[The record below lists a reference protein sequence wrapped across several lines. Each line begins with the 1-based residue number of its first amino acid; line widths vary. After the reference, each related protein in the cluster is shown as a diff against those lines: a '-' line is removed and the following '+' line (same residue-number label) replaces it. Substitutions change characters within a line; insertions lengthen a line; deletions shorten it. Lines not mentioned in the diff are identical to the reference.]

1 MNYTK
6 QQLMKGSYII
16 EYEIIYSS
24 RKTLEIA
31 VHPDSSVVVTAPLNT
46 SIDVIKQ
53 KVEKRIKWINK
64 QQQYFQQFQPRSIQ
78 KQYLRGE
85 SHLYLGKH
93 YRLKV
98 ISGLREEIKLKHGYF
113 VVSVRDKEDRA
124 RVKNL
129 LEEWYIE
136 RAKVKLDEYFKI
148 CWYKFSSKD
157 ATPPILKIRKM
168 KKRWGS
174 LSKSGTLILN
184 TELIKAPKE
193 CIEYVITHELCHTVH
208 HNHSAK
214 FYNLLKQVMPDW
226 EKLKNK
232 LELNMS

>member
-1 MNYTK
+1 MNNIK
-6 QQLMKGSYII
+6 QQILYGEDKI
-16 EYEIIYSS
+16 EYKIFYSN

-31 VHPDSSVVVTAPLNT
+31 VHPDASVVVTAPINT
-46 SIDVIKQ
+46 ETNSIKQ
-53 KVEKRIKWINK
+53 KVLKRIKWIYK
-64 QQQYFQQFQPRSIQ
+64 QQQFFQQFQPRSVQ

-85 SHLYLGKH
+85 THLYLGKQ

-98 ISGLREEIKLKHGYF
+98 IGGLREDVKLKLGYF
-113 VVSVRDKEDRA
+113 IVSVKDKEDRE

-148 CWYKFSSKD
+148 CWNKFATKD
-157 ATPPILKIRKM
+157 AIPPILKIRKM

-174 LSKSGTLILN
+174 LSKSGTLTLN
-184 TELIKAPKE
+184 SEIIKAPKE
-193 CIEYVITHELCHTVH
+193 CIEYVITHELCHTEF

-214 FYNLLKQVMPDW
+214 FYYLLKQVMPDW